1 MVKHKN
7 APSLLAGRFVEKH
20 DAGPTGSASLCRP
33 GKHSAP
39 GDLPDGGYAL
49 SGLQLQ
55 VVLD

>member
-20 DAGPTGSASLCRP
+20 DAEPTGSASLCRP

-49 SGLQLQ
+49 SGLQ